1 MCQSEELLGNKILEE
16 SEIKESD
23 LIKNIKGDN
32 IDYSSIQIAALFE
45 QQVESVKDDRELKKN
60 TQKFIKIILSLCVG
74 ITLSLIV
81 LNAIIKFF
89 TDKELYSEWFLS
101 VLIGSQLIILPFS
114 LLFIVAK
121 HLFPN
126 KDK

>member
-1 MCQSEELLGNKILEE
+1 MNQNKLVGVNILDNSKNSNSDNSKKEYDDFQSKQAQEKLED
-16 SEIKESD
+16 SKS
-23 LIKNIKGDN
+23 
-32 IDYSSIQIAALFE
+32 
-45 QQVESVKDDRELKKN
+45 DRELKKD
-60 TQKFIKIILSLCVG
+60 TQEFIKMILFMCVG
-74 ITLSLIV
+74 TTLLLIIS
-81 LNAIIKFF
+81 NALAKFF
-89 TDKELYSEWFLS
+89 KDKELYSEWFLS

>member
-1 MCQSEELLGNKILEE
+1 MSQDKELHGNKILEE
-16 SEIKESD
+16 SKVKESE

-32 IDYSSIQIAALFE
+32 IDYSSVQTTALFE
-45 QQVESVKDDRELKKN
+45 QQIESLKNDRELKKY
-60 TQKFIKIILSLCVG
+60 TQKFIKIVLSFCVG
-74 ITLSLIV
+74 VTLFIIV
-81 LNAIIKFF
+81 LNAASKFF
-89 TDKELYSEWFLS
+89 TNKELYSEWFLS

-121 HLFPN
+121 HLFLN

>member
-1 MCQSEELLGNKILEE
+1 MNNNKNIGFDKQEIEEPKDIIDNEIDINVEE
-16 SEIKESD
+16 KKQN
-23 LIKNIKGDN
+23 IKNIK
-32 IDYSSIQIAALFE
+32 S
-45 QQVESVKDDRELKKN
+45 DRELKKN
-60 TQKFIKIILSLCVG
+60 TQINIIIILYLNIVA
-74 ITLSLIV
+74 TFALIYF
-81 LNAIIKFF
+81 NFF
-89 TDKELYSEWFLS
+89 FNKKSYSEWFLS

>member
-1 MCQSEELLGNKILEE
+1 ML
-16 SEIKESD
+16 KEKKQN
-23 LIKNIKGDN
+23 IKNIESDRKLKEQTQIHIIIILYLN
-32 IDYSSIQIAALFE
+32 IAATF
-45 QQVESVKDDRELKKN
+45 V
-60 TQKFIKIILSLCVG
+60 
-74 ITLSLIV
+74 LIYF
-81 LNAIIKFF
+81 NFF
-89 TDKELYSEWFLS
+89 FNNKSYSEWFLS

>member
-1 MCQSEELLGNKILEE
+1 MSKDEELLGKKILEE
-16 SEIKESD
+16 SKVKESE

-32 IDYSSIQIAALFE
+32 IDYSSVQITALFE
-45 QQVESVKDDRELKKN
+45 QQIESLKDDRELKNN
-60 TQKFIKIILSLCVG
+60 TQKFIKKILFLCVG
-74 ITLSLIV
+74 TTLSLIV
-81 LNAIIKFF
+81 LNAIIKFL

>member
-1 MCQSEELLGNKILEE
+1 MDSKQNIDFNDQ
-16 SEIKESD
+16 EIKEPVDRIDANIDINSEEKKQN
-23 LIKNIKGDN
+23 IKNI
-32 IDYSSIQIAALFE
+32 
-45 QQVESVKDDRELKKN
+45 ESDRELKKN
-60 TQKFIKIILSLCVG
+60 TQEFIKIILFMCVG
-74 ITLSLIV
+74 TTLLLIIS
-81 LNAIIKFF
+81 NALAKFF
-89 TDKELYSEWFLS
+89 ADKELYSEWFLS

>member
-1 MCQSEELLGNKILEE
+1 MDNNQNIGFDKQGIKEPIDIID
-16 SEIKESD
+16 SEIDINVEEKKQN
-23 LIKNIKGDN
+23 IKNI
-32 IDYSSIQIAALFE
+32 
-45 QQVESVKDDRELKKN
+45 ESDRKLKKN
-60 TQKFIKIILSLCVG
+60 TQEFIKRILSLCVEFTVF
-74 ITLSLIV
+74 IIL
-81 LNAIIKFF
+81 LNAILKFL

>member
-1 MCQSEELLGNKILEE
+1 M
-16 SEIKESD
+16 
-23 LIKNIKGDN
+23 
-32 IDYSSIQIAALFE
+32 
-45 QQVESVKDDRELKKN
+45 
-60 TQKFIKIILSLCVG
+60 FIIS
-74 ITLSLIV
+74 
-81 LNAIIKFF
+81 LNAILKFL
-89 TDKELYSEWFLS
+89 TGKELYSEWFLS